1 MRSMHK
7 KCGNV
12 SRTSHAFLIQL
23 LYDVMPKKE
32 KKKVYTNKKTINTSH
47 CSLATVENQVTII
60 LF

>member
-12 SRTSHAFLIQL
+12 SRAIHAFLIQL

-32 KKKVYTNKKTINTSH
+32 KKKVYINKKTINTSH
-47 CSLATVENQVTII
+47 CRLATVENQVTIFI
-60 LF
+60 F

>member
-12 SRTSHAFLIQL
+12 SRAIHAFLIQL

-47 CSLATVENQVTII
+47 CRLATTENQVTIFI
-60 LF
+60 F